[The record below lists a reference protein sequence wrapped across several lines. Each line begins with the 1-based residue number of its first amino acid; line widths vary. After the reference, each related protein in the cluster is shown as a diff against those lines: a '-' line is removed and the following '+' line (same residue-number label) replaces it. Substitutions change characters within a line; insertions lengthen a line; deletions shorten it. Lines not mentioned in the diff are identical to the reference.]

1 MTSDEY
7 RAALD
12 RLGLTQVGAAPV
24 LDVSPRTAQY
34 YASSGPSGPAG
45 RLMTLL
51 LELPPGDAR
60 EWIARHS

>member
-1 MTSDEY
+1 MTASEY

-12 RLGLTQVGAAPV
+12 RLGLTQVRAAPV

-45 RLMTLL
+45 RLMALL
-51 LELPPGDAR
+51 LELPVSDAR
-60 EWIARHS
+60 EWIVRHS